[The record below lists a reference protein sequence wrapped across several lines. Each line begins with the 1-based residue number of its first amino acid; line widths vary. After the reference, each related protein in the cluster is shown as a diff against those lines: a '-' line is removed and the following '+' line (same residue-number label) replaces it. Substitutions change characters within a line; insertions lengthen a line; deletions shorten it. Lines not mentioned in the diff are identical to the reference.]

1 MIFWNNFVTIL
12 STGLI
17 LYNGSRFI
25 GNVGLSQWRIQ
36 AIFKRE
42 RGSKFVPFPPK
53 RGEIED
59 PKQGKHDFSFLKN
72 QLRGGA
78 FQPSYPLCIN
88 FPKYVQVSRCT
99 VALNTPNALTSHTD
113 TSRTSACYKLPLFS
127 TICLYLVTLLRIFPF
142 IFHS

>member
-1 MIFWNNFVTIL
+1 MWDYHSGGYRLFSKGRGGPT
-12 STGLI
+12 
-17 LYNGSRFI
+17 LYLFRP
-25 GNVGLSQWRIQ
+25 
-36 AIFKRE
+36 RE
-42 RGSKFVPFPPK
+42 
-53 RGEIED
+53 
-59 PKQGKHDFSFLKN
+59 GKLKTPNKANMTFLFFFLN